1 MNFFKLITAVV
12 WFGTR
17 SLPKERNSLT
27 ASNNTKKRTHI
38 YSNTHVHIMKKLRIK
53 NLEAEMWLSKHN
65 IDKIHFSL
73 KISKTEACEAE
84 GLNIIPCLYQK

>member
-1 MNFFKLITAVV
+1 MEQGHCRKSEIVLQPVISRKNGLV
-12 WFGTR
+12 
-17 SLPKERNSLT
+17 L
-27 ASNNTKKRTHI
+27 
-38 YSNTHVHIMKKLRIK
+38 YSNTHIMKQLRIK

-73 KISKTEACEAE
+73 KIAKTEACEAE

>member
-17 SLPKERNSLT
+17 SLTKDRKSLPT
-27 ASNNTKKRTHI
+27 SNITIKLTHI
-38 YSNTHVHIMKKLRIK
+38 YSNTHIMKQLRIK